1 SAPGASALHGVRESP
16 NFCRPNLFVD
26 LLRSIRNAR
35 LRYVSRERA
44 VRGRDHA
51 HRALG
56 VVPPAVRIGVFFATV
71 GQAAD
76 LVLQPGAVALL
87 DDRRRYEDEEVT
99 LLSLIEFLLEEIANN
114 RDVTEDRHLGRALR

>member
-44 VRGRDHA
+44 GRGRDHA

-56 VVPPAVRIGVFFATV
+56 VVPPAVRIGGFFATV
-71 GQAAD
+71 RT
-76 LVLQPGAVALL
+76 PPWSVAPHPFGSAYSSPLWVRPL
-87 DDRRRYEDEEVT
+87 TWFSNPVP
-99 LLSLIEFLLEEIANN
+99 
-114 RDVTEDRHLGRALR
+114 